1 MARTCQVA
9 REEKREKLMRLN
21 KDRRKALREAQ
32 INPKLS
38 DEERLDARMKLN
50 KLPRDSSLVRL
61 TRRCQVTGAARSV
74 YRKFKLNRITFRN
87 MALAGLLPGV
97 TKASW

>member
-1 MARTCQVA
+1 MAKKSTIA
-9 REEKREKLMRLN
+9 KADKRLKLAVRH
-21 KDRRKALREAQ
+21 KATRDALKAK
-32 INPKLS
+32 IIDPNAS
-38 DEERLDARMKLN
+38 DEERREAMFKLQ
-50 KLPRDSSLVRL
+50 KMPRDSSYAR
-61 TRRCQVTGAARSV
+61 TKRRCAVTGASRAV